1 MRHLA
6 IILTLF
12 FMSDIAYSYVDLS
25 LNYNFSKRKIDGAD
39 TELSDE
45 DQGQA
50 VTTTEGW
57 SINWGWFIWEY
68 TALELNYSRTSER
81 LVDDRESSNSDGTF
95 TIREVDSLVVTEVQG
110 AGLRQS
116 FASRKS
122 TIIPSISVGYAQ
134 LITSGE
140 TTYKVDDNGT
150 DQEISLERDKETSNS
165 GYVTLSLR
173 FRLTKLMGL
182 SLSAKSVMPD
192 FDTSKMEDNLIYS
205 AGFSWVF

>member
-1 MRHLA
+1 MRHLS
-6 IILTLF
+6 IILCTF
-12 FMSDIAYSYVDLS
+12 FFCNLAQAYVDLS
-25 LNYNFSKRKIDGAD
+25 LNYNFSKRKIEGVETSVD
-39 TELSDE
+39 TDP
-45 DQGQA
+45 GMA

-81 LVDDRESSNSDGTF
+81 LVDDRESSNADGSF
-95 TIREVDSLVVTEVQG
+95 TIKEIDSLVVTEVQG

-122 TIIPSISVGYAQ
+122 LIIPSLSLGYAK

-140 TTYKVDDNGT
+140 TNYKVDDGSGEE
-150 DQEISLERDKETSNS
+150 DIPLERDRETSNS
-165 GYVTLSLR
+165 GYVAFSLR

-192 FDTSKMEDNLIYS
+192 FDTTKMEENLLYS

>member
-1 MRHLA
+1 
-6 IILTLF
+6 
-12 FMSDIAYSYVDLS
+12 MSDIAYSYVDLS

-95 TIREVDSLVVTEVQG
+95 TIKEVDSLVVTEVQG

-116 FASRKS
+116 FAA
-122 TIIPSISVGYAQ
+122 V
-134 LITSGE
+134 
-140 TTYKVDDNGT
+140 
-150 DQEISLERDKETSNS
+150 SN
-165 GYVTLSLR
+165 
-173 FRLTKLMGL
+173 K
-182 SLSAKSVMPD
+182 
-192 FDTSKMEDNLIYS
+192 
-205 AGFSWVF
+205 